1 MINSNIRI
9 LKPEQ
14 LQEFADSIDAG
25 SADLSK
31 PIVVVSNNGRPG
43 DSSVVWSVDSL
54 KKLKSL
60 NQPEKAS

>member
-9 LKPEQ
+9 LKPDQ

-31 PIVVVSNNGRPG
+31 PIVICNSDRPG
-43 DSSVVWSVDSL
+43 GSCVTWSVESL
-54 KKLKSL
+54 KKLKSPS
-60 NQPEKAS
+60 QSEKAS